1 MRYEKH
7 LVIRTAK
14 GLHARLAAAVVHQ
27 ASKINRTYGVTLTI
41 SKLGMQA
48 EIPITSM
55 LSLTSLGIRSG
66 DTAIVFASGEKAEF
80 AVEAMIAYLAED
92 VNSVLE
98 SDEAVDEIINASVLT
113 TERVFESLNSG
124 LIVVDEANRI
134 SYFNQAAERI
144 LKRKR
149 DTIIGKKADE
159 VLENSQL
166 DRVLQT
172 GVSQENVKQIIGK
185 TTVISNRSPIVV
197 DEEIRGAVAV
207 FQDISQFEALS
218 NELETTKVLKERLEL
233 ILQNVHDGVAMVDE
247 WGMLI
252 YVNAVYERIWKVNRD
267 EIVGK
272 SIKNLSHHKV
282 DKEALRTG
290 QNQLGVTV
298 ESEEKHKMIVN
309 ASPIVLDGKVRGV
322 ISTYLEVTDLKIMME
337 RLQMAED
344 KLAYYEDE
352 LEQEWWNHQ
361 SFTQVIG
368 HSSAIESAIRLASK
382 AAKSSATVLIR
393 GESGTGKEVLA
404 RAIHA
409 ASEKITGPF
418 VGVNCAAIPETLIE
432 SELFGH
438 EKGSF
443 TGAIQRKIGKFE
455 LADKGTIFL
464 DEIGDLS
471 RDMQVKLLRILQ
483 EKEFERV
490 GGNDTLR
497 VKVRVMAATNRNL
510 EEMMKTGEFREDLY
524 YRLNVISITM
534 PPLRNRQGDIPLLV
548 EHFLEKVCESEGV
561 ELRGISL
568 RALRVLE
575 RYDWPGNIRE
585 LENIVTR
592 AIAMSE
598 GDVIDLEDLPGFLRL
613 SQATGEGLIQLTPSG
628 LATMEE
634 YDRAIIQK
642 ALELYPSYN
651 QAGKALGITHR
662 TVALKAKK
670 YGLEKKEK
678 STQ

>member
-27 ASKINRTYGVTLTI
+27 ASKINRTYGVTLYI
-41 SKLGMQA
+41 SKLGLQA

-66 DTAIVFASGEKAEF
+66 DTAIVFATGEKAEL
-80 AVEAMIAYLAED
+80 AVEAMIAYLAEG
-92 VNSVLE
+92 VNSLLE
-98 SDEAVDEIINASVLT
+98 TDDAVDEIINQSTLT
-113 TERVFESLNSG
+113 TERVFESLTSG
-124 LIVVDEANRI
+124 LIVVDGENRI
-134 SYFNQAAERI
+134 SYFNTAAERI
-144 LKRKR
+144 LNVKKGAMV
-149 DTIIGKKADE
+149 GKNATE

-166 DRVLQT
+166 DRVLKT
-172 GVSQENVKQIIGK
+172 GVSQENVKQVIGK

-197 DEEIRGAVAV
+197 DEKIRGAVAV
-207 FQDISQFEALS
+207 FQDISRFEALS
-218 NELETTKVLKERLEL
+218 SELETTKVLMGRLEL
-233 ILQNVHDGVAMVDE
+233 ILENVHDGVAMVDE
-247 WGMLI
+247 RGVLI
-252 YVNAVYERIWKVNRD
+252 YVNSAYERMWKVSGQ
-267 EIVGK
+267 EIVGQK
-272 SIKNLSHHKV
+272 IDRFPQHQADRAVLK
-282 DKEALRTG
+282 TG
-290 QNQLGVTV
+290 KNQLGITV
-298 ESEEKHKMIVN
+298 ETEEETKAVVN
-309 ASPIVLDGKVRGV
+309 AASIILDGKIRGV

-344 KLAYYEDE
+344 KLAFY
-352 LEQEWWNHQ
+352 QEEMEKEWGRHQ
-361 SFTQVIG
+361 SFMQVIG
-368 HSSAIESAIRLASK
+368 HSSAIEASLRLAGK

-393 GESGTGKEVLA
+393 GESGTGKEILA

-409 ASEKITGPF
+409 ASPKSTGPF

-455 LADKGTIFL
+455 LSNRGTIFL
-464 DEIGDLS
+464 DEIGDLN
-471 RDMQVKLLRILQ
+471 RDMQVKLLRVLQ

-490 GGNDTLR
+490 GGNETIQ

-524 YRLNVISITM
+524 YRLNVIPVTM
-534 PPLRNRQGDIPLLV
+534 PPLRKRQGDIPLLV
-548 EHFLEKVCESEGV
+548 EHFLEKICEAEDV
-561 ELRGISL
+561 ALKTMSL

-598 GDVIDLEDLPGFLRL
+598 GETIDLEDLPAFLQPIRD
-613 SQATGEGLIQLTPSG
+613 QDDGLIQLASSG

-642 ALELYPSYN
+642 ALEIYPSYN
-651 QAGKALGITHR
+651 QAAKALGITHR
-662 TVALKAKK
+662 TVALKARK
-670 YGLEKKEK
+670 YGLEKKT
-678 STQ
+678 S

>member
-27 ASKINRTYGVTLTI
+27 ASKINRTYGVTLYI
-41 SKLGMQA
+41 SKLGLQA

-66 DTAIVFASGEKAEF
+66 DTAIVFAAGEKAEL
-80 AVEAMIAYLAED
+80 AVNAMIQYLAEGI
-92 VNSVLE
+92 NSMLE
-98 SDEAVDEIINASVLT
+98 TDEAVDEIINQSALT

-124 LIVVDEANRI
+124 LIVVDDANRI
-134 SYFNQAAERI
+134 SYFNRAAEQI
-144 LKRKR
+144 LKMKR
-149 DTIIGKKADE
+149 DAIVGKDAGMIFA
-159 VLENSQL
+159 NSQL
-166 DRVLQT
+166 DKVLKS
-172 GVSQENVKQIIGK
+172 GISQENVKQVIGE
-185 TTVISNRSPIVV
+185 TTVISNRSPIIV
-197 DEEIRGAVAV
+197 EEKVRGAVAV
-207 FQDISQFEALS
+207 FQDISQLEALS
-218 NELETTKVLKERLEL
+218 SELETTKVLMERLEL
-233 ILQNVHDGVAMVDE
+233 ILENVHDGVAMVDE
-247 WGMLI
+247 HGVLS
-252 YVNAVYERIWKVNRD
+252 YVNSAYERMWKVKGRD
-267 EIVGK
+267 VVGK
-272 SIKNLSHHKV
+272 RIEAFFQHKA
-282 DKEALRTG
+282 DKEVLRTG
-290 QNQLGVTV
+290 RNQLGITI
-298 ESEEKHKMIVN
+298 ETKEKTKAVVN
-309 ASPIVLDGKVRGV
+309 AAPIVLDGKVRGV
-322 ISTYLEVTDLKIMME
+322 ISTYLEVTDLKIMLE

-344 KLAYYEDE
+344 KLAFYEE
-352 LEQEWWNHQ
+352 EMEKEWGRHQ
-361 SFTQVIG
+361 SFMQVIG
-368 HSSAIESAIRLASK
+368 HSSAIESALRLAGK

-409 ASEKITGPF
+409 ASQKITGPF

-438 EKGSF
+438 EKGAF

-455 LADKGTIFL
+455 LADNGTIFL

-471 RDMQVKLLRILQ
+471 RDMQVKLLRVLQ
-483 EKEFERV
+483 EMEFERV
-490 GGNDTLR
+490 GGNETIR
-497 VKVRVMAATNRNL
+497 VKVRVLAATNRNL

-524 YRLNVISITM
+524 YRLNVIPITM
-534 PPLRNRQGDIPLLV
+534 PPLRKRQGDIPLLV
-548 EHFLEKVCESEGV
+548 EHFLEKVCEAEDVDLKSM
-561 ELRGISL
+561 SL

-585 LENIVTR
+585 LENIITR
-592 AIAMSE
+592 AVAMSD
-598 GDVIDLEDLPGFLRL
+598 GSMIDLEDLPGFLHPG
-613 SQATGEGLIQLTPSG
+613 SEIADGLIQVTAGG

-651 QAGKALGITHR
+651 QAAKALGITHR

-670 YGLEKKEK
+670 YGLVKEEK
-678 STQ
+678 

>member
-1 MRYEKH
+1 MMRYEKH

-27 ASKINRTYGVTLTI
+27 ASQINRTYGVTLYM
-41 SKLGMQA
+41 SKLGLQA

-66 DTAIVFASGEKAEF
+66 DTAIVFASGEKAEP
-80 AVEAMIAYLAED
+80 AVEAMIAYLDEGI
-92 VNSVLE
+92 NTIIE
-98 SDEAVDEIINASVLT
+98 SDDAVDEIINASTLT

-144 LKRKR
+144 LKRER
-149 DTIIGKKADE
+149 GLMIGKNADQ
-159 VLENSQL
+159 VLENSEL
-166 DRVLQT
+166 DRVLKT
-172 GVSQENVKQIIGK
+172 GVSQENVKQVLGK
-185 TTVISNRSPIVV
+185 TTVVSNRSPIVV
-197 DEEIRGAVAV
+197 DNAIRGAVAV

-218 NELETTKVLKERLEL
+218 SELETTKVLKERLEL

-247 WGMLI
+247 RGILI
-252 YVNAVYERIWKVNRD
+252 YVNSAYERIWRCKREDV
-267 EIVGK
+267 VGK
-272 SIKNLSHHKV
+272 AISSLSHHEA
-282 DKEALRTG
+282 DKEVLKTG
-290 QNQLGVTV
+290 RNQLGVTL
-298 ESEEKHKMIVN
+298 ESEEKSKLIVN
-309 ASPIVLDGKVRGV
+309 AAPIVLDGKVRGV
-322 ISTYLEVTDLKIMME
+322 ISTYMEVTDLKIMME

-344 KLAYYEDE
+344 KLAYYEE
-352 LEQEWWNHQ
+352 EMEKEWWSHQ
-361 SFTQVIG
+361 SFAQVIG
-368 HSSAIESAIRLASK
+368 HSAAIEGAIRLANK
-382 AAKSSATVLIR
+382 AARSSATVLIR

-409 ASEKITGPF
+409 ASEKISGPF

-455 LADKGTIFL
+455 LADKGTLFL

-471 RDMQVKLLRILQ
+471 RDMQVKLLRVLQ

-490 GGNDTLR
+490 GGNDTIR
-497 VKVRVMAATNRNL
+497 VKVRVMAATNRDL
-510 EEMMKTGEFREDLY
+510 EAMMKAGDFREDLY
-524 YRLNVISITM
+524 YRLNVIPITM

-548 EHFLEKVCESEGV
+548 EHFLEKVCEMEEMDLKSM
-561 ELRGISL
+561 SL
-568 RALRVLE
+568 QALRVLE
-575 RYDWPGNIRE
+575 AYDWPGKIRE
-585 LENIVTR
+585 LENIITR
-592 AIAMSE
+592 TVAMSE
-598 GDVIDLEDLPGFLRL
+598 GDLITLEDLPGFLRPAHDV
-613 SQATGEGLIQLTPSG
+613 SEGLISLSG
-628 LATMEE
+628 GTVATMEA

-642 ALELYPSYN
+642 ALEIYPSYN
-651 QAGKALGITHR
+651 QAAKALGITHR

-670 YGLEKKEK
+670 YGLDKK
-678 STQ
+678 

>member
-27 ASKINRTYGVTLTI
+27 ASKINRTYGVTLYM
-41 SKLGMQA
+41 SKLGLQA

-66 DTAIVFASGEKAEF
+66 DTAIVFATGEKAEL
-80 AVEAMIAYLAED
+80 AVTAMIQYLAEGI
-92 VNSVLE
+92 NSMLE
-98 SDEAVDEIINASVLT
+98 TDEAVDEIINQSTLT

-134 SYFNQAAERI
+134 SYFNRAAEQI
-144 LKRKR
+144 LKMKR
-149 DTIIGKKADE
+149 DAIVGKDAATIFAD
-159 VLENSQL
+159 SQL
-166 DRVLQT
+166 DKVLKT
-172 GVSQENVKQIIGK
+172 GVSQENVKQVMGK
-185 TTVISNRSPIVV
+185 ATVISNRSPIIVEDKV
-197 DEEIRGAVAV
+197 RGAVAV
-207 FQDISQFEALS
+207 FQDISQLEALS
-218 NELETTKVLKERLEL
+218 SELETTKVLMERLEL
-233 ILQNVHDGVAMVDE
+233 ILENVHDGVAMVDE
-247 WGMLI
+247 RGTLI
-252 YVNAVYERIWKVNRD
+252 YINSAYERMWKVSGQD
-267 EIVGK
+267 VVGK
-272 SIKNLSHHKV
+272 RIDEFSQHKADREV
-282 DKEALRTG
+282 LKTG
-290 QNQLGVTV
+290 RNQLGITV
-298 ESEEKHKMIVN
+298 ETKEKTKAVVN
-309 ASPIVLDGKVRGV
+309 AAPLILDGQFRGV
-322 ISTYLEVTDLKIMME
+322 ISTYLEVTDLKIMLE

-344 KLAYYEDE
+344 KLAYY
-352 LEQEWWNHQ
+352 QEEMEKEWGRHQ
-361 SFTQVIG
+361 SFMQVIG
-368 HSSAIESAIRLASK
+368 HSSAIESALRLAGK

-409 ASEKITGPF
+409 ASQKITGPF

-455 LADKGTIFL
+455 LANNGTLFL

-471 RDMQVKLLRILQ
+471 RDMQVKLLRVLQ
-483 EKEFERV
+483 EMEFERV
-490 GGNDTLR
+490 GGNETIQ
-497 VKVRVMAATNRNL
+497 VKVRVLAATNRNL
-510 EEMMKTGEFREDLY
+510 EEMMKKGEFREDLY
-524 YRLNVISITM
+524 YRLNVIPITM
-534 PPLRNRQGDIPLLV
+534 PPLRKRQGDIPLLV
-548 EHFLEKVCESEGV
+548 EHFLEKVCQAEDV
-561 ELRGISL
+561 ELKTMSL

-585 LENIVTR
+585 LENIITR
-592 AIAMSE
+592 AVAMSD
-598 GDVIDLEDLPGFLRL
+598 GSMIDLDDLPGFLHP
-613 SQATGEGLIQLTPSG
+613 SQEMSDGLIQMRAGG

-651 QAGKALGITHR
+651 QAAKALGITHR

-670 YGLEKKEK
+670 YGLVKVEK
-678 STQ
+678 

>member
-27 ASKINRTYGVTLTI
+27 ASKINRTYGVTLYM
-41 SKLGMQA
+41 SKLGLQA

-66 DTAIVFASGEKAEF
+66 DTAIVFATGEKAEL
-80 AVEAMIAYLAED
+80 AVTAMIQYLAEGI
-92 VNSVLE
+92 NSMLE
-98 SDEAVDEIINASVLT
+98 TDEAVDEIINQSTLT

-134 SYFNQAAERI
+134 SYFNRAAEQI
-144 LKRKR
+144 LKMKR
-149 DTIIGKKADE
+149 DAIVGKDAATIFAD
-159 VLENSQL
+159 SQL
-166 DRVLQT
+166 DKVLKT
-172 GVSQENVKQIIGK
+172 GVSQENVKQVMGK
-185 TTVISNRSPIVV
+185 ATVISNRSPIIVEDKV
-197 DEEIRGAVAV
+197 RGAVAV
-207 FQDISQFEALS
+207 FQDISQLEALS
-218 NELETTKVLKERLEL
+218 SELETTKVLMERLEL
-233 ILQNVHDGVAMVDE
+233 ILENVHDGVAMVDE
-247 WGMLI
+247 RGTLI
-252 YVNAVYERIWKVNRD
+252 YINSAYERMWKVSGQD
-267 EIVGK
+267 VVGK
-272 SIKNLSHHKV
+272 RIDEFSQHKADREV
-282 DKEALRTG
+282 LKTG
-290 QNQLGVTV
+290 RNQLGITV
-298 ESEEKHKMIVN
+298 ETKEKTKAVVN
-309 ASPIVLDGKVRGV
+309 AAPLILDGQFRGV
-322 ISTYLEVTDLKIMME
+322 ISTYLEVTDLKIMLE

-344 KLAYYEDE
+344 KLAYY
-352 LEQEWWNHQ
+352 QEEMEKEWGRHQ
-361 SFTQVIG
+361 SFMQVIG
-368 HSSAIESAIRLASK
+368 HSSAIESALRLAGK

-409 ASEKITGPF
+409 ASQKITGPF

-455 LADKGTIFL
+455 LANNGTLFL

-471 RDMQVKLLRILQ
+471 RDMQVKLLRVLQ
-483 EKEFERV
+483 EMEFERV
-490 GGNDTLR
+490 GGNETIQ
-497 VKVRVMAATNRNL
+497 VKVRVLAATNRNL

-524 YRLNVISITM
+524 YRLNVIPITM
-534 PPLRNRQGDIPLLV
+534 PPLRKRQGDIPLLV
-548 EHFLEKVCESEGV
+548 EHFLEKVCQAEDV
-561 ELRGISL
+561 ELKTMSL

-585 LENIVTR
+585 LENIITR
-592 AIAMSE
+592 AVAMSD
-598 GDVIDLEDLPGFLRL
+598 GSMIDLDDLPGFLHP
-613 SQATGEGLIQLTPSG
+613 SQEMSDGLIQMRAGG

-651 QAGKALGITHR
+651 QAAKALGITHR

-670 YGLEKKEK
+670 YGLVKVEK
-678 STQ
+678 

>member
-1 MRYEKH
+1 MMRYEKH
-7 LVIRTAK
+7 LVIRTTK
-14 GLHARLAAAVVHQ
+14 GLHARLAATVVHQ
-27 ASKINRTYGVTLTI
+27 ASKINRTYGVTLYI
-41 SKLGMQA
+41 NKLGLQA

-66 DTAIVFASGEKAEF
+66 DTAIVFATGQKAEN
-80 AVEAMIAYLAED
+80 AVEAMIAYLAEG

-98 SDEAVDEIINASVLT
+98 TDEAVDEIINESALT

-124 LIVVDEANRI
+124 LIVVDEENRI

-149 DTIIGKKADE
+149 DAIVGKNANE
-159 VLENSQL
+159 ILENSQL
-166 DRVLQT
+166 ERVLRT
-172 GVSQENVKQIIGK
+172 GVSQENVKQVIGQ
-185 TTVISNRSPIVV
+185 TTVISNRNPIIV
-197 DEEIRGAVAV
+197 DKQIRGAVAV

-247 WGMLI
+247 RGVLI
-252 YVNAVYERIWKVNRD
+252 YVNSAYERMWKATRD

-272 SIKNLSHHKV
+272 TIHALSHHQV
-282 DKEALRTG
+282 DKKALRTG
-290 QNQLGVTV
+290 QNQLGVSV
-298 ESEEKHKMIVN
+298 ESKEKTKMVVN
-309 ASPIVLDGKVRGV
+309 AAPIVLDGKVRGV
-322 ISTYLEVTDLKIMME
+322 ISTYLEVTDLKIMLE

-344 KLAYYEDE
+344 KLAYYEE
-352 LEQEWWNHQ
+352 EMEKEWGRHQ
-361 SFTQVIG
+361 SFMQVIG
-368 HSSAIESAIRLASK
+368 HSHAIESSLRMAGK
-382 AAKSSATVLIR
+382 AAKSSATVFIR

-409 ASEKITGPF
+409 ASQKSTGPF

-455 LADKGTIFL
+455 LANKGTIFL

-471 RDMQVKLLRILQ
+471 RDMQVKLLRVLQ
-483 EKEFERV
+483 EMEFERV
-490 GGNDTLR
+490 GGNDTIR

-510 EEMMKTGEFREDLY
+510 EEMMKIGEFREDLY
-524 YRLNVISITM
+524 YRLNVIPITM
-534 PPLRNRQGDIPLLV
+534 PPLRKRQGDIPLLV
-548 EHFLEKVCESEGV
+548 EHFLEKICEAEDV
-561 ELRGISL
+561 KLKMMSL

-598 GDVIDLEDLPGFLRL
+598 GDLIDLEDLPGFLHP
-613 SQATGEGLIQLTPSG
+613 SQEIGEGLIQLTPSG

-634 YDRAIIQK
+634 YDRAIIKK
-642 ALELYPSYN
+642 ALEMYPSYN
-651 QAGKALGITHR
+651 QAAKALGITHR

-670 YGLEKKEK
+670 YGFVKEKK
-678 STQ
+678 

>member
-27 ASKINRTYGVTLTI
+27 ASKINRTYGVTLYI
-41 SKLGMQA
+41 SKLGLQA

-66 DTAIVFASGEKAEF
+66 DTAIVFATGEKAEL
-80 AVEAMIAYLAED
+80 AVEAMIAYLAEG

-98 SDEAVDEIINASVLT
+98 TDDAIDEIINQSALT
-113 TERVFESLNSG
+113 TERVFESLTSG
-124 LIVVDEANRI
+124 LIVVDAENRI
-134 SYFNQAAERI
+134 SYFNKAAERI
-144 LKRKR
+144 LNLKKGAMV
-149 DTIIGKKADE
+149 GKKATE

-166 DRVLQT
+166 GRVLKT
-172 GVSQENVKQIIGK
+172 GVSQENVKQTIGK
-185 TTVISNRSPIVV
+185 TTVISNRNPIIV
-197 DEEIRGAVAV
+197 DEKIRGAVAV
-207 FQDISQFEALS
+207 FQDISRFEALS
-218 NELETTKVLKERLEL
+218 SELETTKVLMGRLEL
-233 ILQNVHDGVAMVDE
+233 ILENVHDGVAMVDE
-247 WGMLI
+247 RGMLI
-252 YVNAVYERIWKVNRD
+252 YVNSAYERMWKVSGQD
-267 EIVGK
+267 VVGK
-272 SIKNLSHHKV
+272 KIDRFSQHQADRAVLK
-282 DKEALRTG
+282 TG
-290 QNQLGVTV
+290 KNQLGVTV
-298 ESEEKHKMIVN
+298 ETEEETKAVVN
-309 ASPIVLDGKVRGV
+309 AAPIVLDGKIRGV

-344 KLAYYEDE
+344 KLAFYEE
-352 LEQEWWNHQ
+352 EMEKEWGRHQ
-361 SFTQVIG
+361 SFMQVIG
-368 HSSAIESAIRLASK
+368 HSSAIESALKLAGK
-382 AAKSSATVLIR
+382 AAKSWATVLIR

-409 ASEKITGPF
+409 ASNKISGPF

-455 LADKGTIFL
+455 LANNGTIFL

-471 RDMQVKLLRILQ
+471 RDMQVKLLRVLQ
-483 EKEFERV
+483 EMEFERV
-490 GGNDTLR
+490 GGNDTIQ

-524 YRLNVISITM
+524 YRLNVIPITM
-534 PPLRNRQGDIPLLV
+534 PPLRKRQGDIPLLV
-548 EHFLEKVCESEGV
+548 EHFLEKVCEAEDV
-561 ELRGISL
+561 ELKTMSL

-585 LENIVTR
+585 LENIITR
-592 AIAMSE
+592 AVAMSE
-598 GDVIDLEDLPGFLRL
+598 GEMIDLDDLPGFLHPTQGI
-613 SQATGEGLIQLTPSG
+613 SQGLIQLSMGG

-642 ALELYPSYN
+642 ALEMYPSYN
-651 QAGKALGITHR
+651 QAAKALGVTHR

-670 YGLEKKEK
+670 YGLEKEK
-678 STQ
+678 K